1 MIRSVLALIQT
12 LFDIMRLQKGPDA
25 IPRSQVVL
33 IVVVAMWVAADIV
46 SVAASSQVAMDRRV
60 VGWFVSLIALAI
72 FSLIVGFY
80 GRRERLLQMITAII
94 GCAAMFTVVL
104 TIIIGVSN
112 QLTDE
117 SPMQLGFYMS
127 VFAVML
133 WSVIVE
139 GHILA
144 RTIEQPR
151 IVGVMI
157 SLSVFL
163 MQLYLLEIAFPA
175 STAPET
181 SG

>member
-1 MIRSVLALIQT
+1 MIRNVLALIQT
-12 LFDIMRLQKGPDA
+12 LFAIMRLRKGPDA
-25 IPRSQVVL
+25 IPHSQVLLL
-33 IVVVAMWVAADIV
+33 IVIAMWVATDIV
-46 SVAASSQVAMDRRV
+46 SVAASSEVAMDRRV
-60 VGWFVSLIALAI
+60 VGWFVSLIALAV

-94 GCAAMFTVVL
+94 GCAAIFTVVL
-104 TIIIGVSN
+104 TVIIGVSSN
-112 QLTDE
+112 LTGD

-175 STAPET
+175 PNGPAS